1 MHWVISVRLE
11 KRSRAL
17 LGSNLT
23 RGIQVEGAP
32 KVHPASGGRR
42 SPEAIFGSPSD
53 TRVMPAKIPRRSRVF
68 HRVLVAYCRQFTMMR
83 TLFPDDPLFRPRRRW
98 NARAMPQK
106 IRSLGH
112 QATQNPEYPKNVG
125 NDEAHAPGY
134 SLSSLRDLC
143 RYQYPSGE
151 RGLGIAVGRRMARKS
166 ATGGGT
172 RTRNC

>member
-83 TLFPDDPLFRPRRRW
+83 TLFPDEPLFRPRRRW

-125 NDEAHAPGY
+125 NDEGVSPRCSTQVPGDPIHLEWMV
-134 SLSSLRDLC
+134 S
-143 RYQYPSGE
+143 
-151 RGLGIAVGRRMARKS
+151 
-166 ATGGGT
+166 
-172 RTRNC
+172 